1 MNENILSDE
10 LPQWF
15 FLPASY
21 LKILE
26 EGDFE
31 NGDYD
36 FGPSWQL
43 LRTDKIEA
51 RAEGLK
57 KRYPKRKLYPFAR
70 RVCQDDV
77 ACFDLSNQSTTSKV
91 VIIHDWATI
100 GWEHRGIFDNFEVW
114 LEAAKNEV
122 ADDRGE

>member
-1 MNENILSDE
+1 MSENILIDE

-15 FLPASY
+15 VLPASY

-26 EGDFE
+26 EGNFE
-31 NGDYD
+31 NGGYD

-43 LRTDKIEA
+43 LRADRIEA

-57 KRYPKRKLYPFAR
+57 KRYPERKLYPFAR

-77 ACFDLSNQSTTSKV
+77 ACFDLSNKSISPKV

-100 GWEHRGIFDNFEVW
+100 GWEYRGTFDNFEAW

-122 ADDRGE
+122 EEDREE